1 MEIDLERAGDGFLGL
16 RIEGIWIKEQGF
28 SERIKGIE
36 LESWKELEVW
46 QKAHSLVLE
55 IYKLTAK
62 FPNAERFRLTDQL
75 CRAAS
80 SIPANIVEGQ
90 ARQTTKEYIHFL
102 YNARGSLEETR
113 YHLLLA
119 KDLQLLDSD
128 TYATLET
135 DYRAVSKMLNGLI
148 QSLKRKEKRRGKAQG
163 VSKPNP

>member
-1 MEIDLERAGDGFLGL
+1 MGL
-16 RIEGIWIKEQGF
+16 RIEGIW
-28 SERIKGIE
+28 IKGIE

-90 ARQTTKEYIHFL
+90 ARQTTKEYVHFL
-102 YNARGSLEETR
+102 YNACPV
-113 YHLLLA
+113 
-119 KDLQLLDSD
+119 Q
-128 TYATLET
+128 
-135 DYRAVSKMLNGLI
+135 
-148 QSLKRKEKRRGKAQG
+148 
-163 VSKPNP
+163 